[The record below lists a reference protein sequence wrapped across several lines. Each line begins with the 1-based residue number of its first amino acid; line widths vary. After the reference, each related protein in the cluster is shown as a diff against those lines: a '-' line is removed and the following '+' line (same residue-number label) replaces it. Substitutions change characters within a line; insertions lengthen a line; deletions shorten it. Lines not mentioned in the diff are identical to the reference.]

1 MKMVDL
7 YSTMV
12 DTGTK
17 LVTQCF
23 VGRGYATQTIRLEKL
38 LTSGHRSG
46 GANLL
51 IPEAQNARLIY
62 WGLELLLC

>member
-12 DTGTK
+12 DTK

-23 VGRGYATQTIRLEKL
+23 VGREYATQTIRLEKL
-38 LTSGHRSG
+38 LTSGHRSR

-51 IPEAQNARLIY
+51 IPEVQNAGLIY